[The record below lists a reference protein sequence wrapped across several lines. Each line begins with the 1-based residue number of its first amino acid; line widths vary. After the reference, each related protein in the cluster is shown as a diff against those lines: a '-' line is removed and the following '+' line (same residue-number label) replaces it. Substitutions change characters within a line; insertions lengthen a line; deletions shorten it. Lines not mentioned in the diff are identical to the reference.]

1 MEPSPSASSRP
12 PRLTKARLADLPE
25 RIARP
30 RYDRGRAAPGI
41 VHLGL
46 GAFAR
51 AHLALYTED
60 ALNAGEL
67 EWGILGVNLNSPDVE
82 DALTPQDGLYSL
94 LTRGAEENAVQVV
107 GAVLGVMT
115 ASRRRQAVLDALSR
129 PTTRIVTLTVTEK
142 GYCLDPASGA
152 LDETH
157 PLVVADLAEPS
168 APHSVPGLLAEALRL
183 RRAEGV
189 PPFAVLSC
197 DNLAHNG
204 AKARAAVARFAGLGD
219 ADFGR
224 FVADAV
230 AFPATMVDRIT
241 PATNEADRAEVAA
254 QLGLEDAWPVV
265 AEPFRQWVIEDAFL
279 LGRPR
284 WEAGGALMVGD
295 VEPYEVMKLRCLN
308 GAHSS
313 LAYLSVPAGI
323 ETIAEAMAEPGFAD
337 LIRRLWTADILPTL
351 RPVPGVDLPDYTRA
365 LENRFRNPAI
375 RHRAIQISADG
386 SQKLPQRL
394 VDPALERLR
403 AGARPSVIPLSIAA
417 WMRFLLGRTEAGAP
431 YAVADPLA
439 DRLSSVARDNAGSA
453 PATVAALLGLRE
465 IFPVDLAENPT
476 FRADVE
482 RRLAQLMEKG
492 ARATIVAAL
501 AETEA

>member
-1 MEPSPSASSRP
+1 MDPSAPPSFTL
-12 PRLTKARLADLPE
+12 PRLATARLADLPG

-60 ALNAGEL
+60 ALNAGNP
-67 EWGILGVNLNSPDVE
+67 EWGILGVNLNSPNVE

-94 LTRGAEENAVQVV
+94 VTRSAEGDAVQVV

-142 GYCLDPASGA
+142 GYCLDAASGA

-157 PLVVADLAEPS
+157 PLVVADLAEPR
-168 APHSVPGLLAEALRL
+168 APRSVPGLLVEALRL
-183 RRAEGV
+183 RRAARV
-189 PPFAVLSC
+189 PPFVVLSC

-204 AKARAAVARFAGLGD
+204 AKARAAVARFAALGNPE
-219 ADFGR
+219 FGR
-224 FVADAV
+224 FITDSV
-230 AFPATMVDRIT
+230 AFLATMVDRIT
-241 PATNEADRAEVAA
+241 PATSEADRAEVAA
-254 QLGLEDAWPVV
+254 QLGLDDAWPVV
-265 AEPFRQWVIEDAFL
+265 AEPFRQWVIEDGFP
-279 LGRPR
+279 LGRPQ
-284 WEAGGALMVGD
+284 WEAGGALLVGD

-308 GAHSS
+308 GAHTS

-323 ETIAEAMAEPGFAD
+323 ETVAEAMVAPGFAD
-337 LIRRLWTADILPTL
+337 LIRRLWAVDILPTL
-351 RPVPGVDLPDYTRA
+351 RPVPGVDLGTYI
-365 LENRFRNPAI
+365 LELESRFRNPAI
-375 RHRAIQISADG
+375 RHRAIQIAADG

-394 VDPALERLR
+394 VGPALERLR
-403 AGARPSVIPLSIAA
+403 AGARPSVIPLSIAG
-417 WMRFLLGRTEAGAP
+417 WMRFLLGRTEAGAR
-431 YAVADPLA
+431 YTVVDPLA
-439 DRLSSVARDNAGSA
+439 DRLSSIARDNAGSA
-453 PATVAALLGLRE
+453 RATVGALLGVRE
-465 IFPVDLAENPT
+465 IFPVDLAENPI

-482 RRLAQLMEKG
+482 RRLAQLIEKG
-492 ARATIVAAL
+492 GCATIAAAL